1 MYQNLCILH
10 INVKDPAVSE
20 TLHESMIVFRSFLY
34 EFRRTYKNVKDQLI
48 YAATMTAKENTK
60 LEIIP

>member
-1 MYQNLCILH
+1 MYQNLYILH
-10 INVKDPAVSE
+10 INVKDPVVSE

-34 EFRRTYKNVKDQLI
+34 EFRRTYKNVKDKLI
-48 YAATMTAKENTK
+48 YAATMAAKENNK

>member
-1 MYQNLCILH
+1 MYQNLYILH
-10 INVKDPAVSE
+10 INVKDPVVSE
-20 TLHESMIVFRSFLY
+20 TLHESMIVFHSFLY
-34 EFRRTYKNVKDQLI
+34 EFRRTYKNVKDKLI